1 MLLKFSTIIV
11 LIFSN
16 IICINAQDPP
26 FGSLANAQSARDE
39 LSIAISGEMKNAYT
53 FGSKYKGILGSP
65 FLSNEWQKAIICLK
79 RDSIIID
86 RTDVKIK
93 FDVYSNELWI
103 MHKRDSSIINSN
115 DIHWFELRETEHRK
129 YKKFPTVNSGK
140 PNLFYEEIFN
150 DKGVILIKQ
159 ISKKLIKAD
168 FVDKGMYTIGQPYDR
183 FEEKIEYLWKNKNG
197 EFTEVKL
204 NTKDLEKFVEKS
216 SKKSFSEFLKQQNLK
231 GKITEKEAVLIL
243 SYVSR

>member
-1 MLLKFSTIIV
+1 M
-11 LIFSN
+11 
-16 IICINAQDPP
+16 
-26 FGSLANAQSARDE
+26 
-39 LSIAISGEMKNAYT
+39 
-53 FGSKYKGILGSP
+53 
-65 FLSNEWQKAIICLK
+65 
-79 RDSIIID
+79 
-86 RTDVKIK
+86 
-93 FDVYSNELWI
+93 
-103 MHKRDSSIINSN
+103 
-115 DIHWFELRETEHRK
+115 
-129 YKKFPTVNSGK
+129 
-140 PNLFYEEIFN
+140 
-150 DKGVILIKQ
+150 ILIKQ

-231 GKITEKEAVLIL
+231 GKITEKEVVLIL